1 MALDKTGT
9 ITTGQMRCTSI
20 ETAVDEP
27 AAALVGVGAA
37 EVGASGGAVGGVGS
51 GGKSDVG
58 GGVVTGSPNASPMAL
73 SIAASL
79 ERGATHP
86 IARAVI
92 DTADAEE
99 GLPEVIV
106 SDFKAVAGHG
116 VEGMVRLAPGFGF
129 GAEGAGV
136 VAAAPRLVGTNQIPR

>member
-1 MALDKTGT
+1 MASY
-9 ITTGQMRCTSI
+9 I
-20 ETAVDEP
+20 V
-27 AAALVGVGAA
+27 
-37 EVGASGGAVGGVGS
+37 ASTMHQTL
-51 GGKSDVG
+51 
-58 GGVVTGSPNASPMAL
+58 VTGSPDASPMAL

-106 SDFKAVAGHG
+106 SDFKAVAGCG
-116 VEGMVRLAPGFGF
+116 RDRWIVLA
-129 GAEGAGV
+129 
-136 VAAAPRLVGTNQIPR
+136 TS